1 MSRSG
6 YDAAVRT
13 MRTCEEQVREGGVT
27 QVGVERS
34 AAGHA
39 LISRRRLD
47 ITKGLALAAILALG
61 LSLRIVFWYGLV
73 TVDPF
78 AYADSAANI
87 ARWLPGFDR
96 AIMGNL
102 YYTQYTRFSLTV
114 PAAAMYRV
122 FGPGEWQS
130 TVVPMAASLGTV
142 IIAYDLAARV
152 AGAAAG
158 LFSAFLAA
166 VFPLSVI
173 NSTQFLPDTMLMFW
187 AGLTMVLFLRGMDGS
202 TRRQRALLF
211 FATGLSWAFAFY
223 AKQTAIALAIPI
235 VVLFVTRRRLYPE
248 VFLGVPGALLVVG
261 AMQFLLL
268 SLGSAPFEDLRTV
281 IGEGQDVQPGALG
294 YTDLDLSYIGDLI
307 SDRMFVPTTVA
318 FVAGLTVIVVFDG
331 WRGMARW
338 GPGALLALFAGQYLY
353 FEFLMRLPSLYSWWK
368 EPRYVLPM
376 LLPMFAIAGIGFA
389 TLLDRT
395 DGNRRKATM
404 ICGLSG
410 LAAVAALSAMAVS
423 DDHRYWQTHRIDAL
437 AIELAEAIE
446 AQPEVP
452 VFTWDDDLARYLSF
466 HLGLN
471 RTTAYERSRNVGLVR
486 NRYNSTTGEDLVEP
500 NSLVVISA
508 AQDQPGLATAAEAG
522 WVRVWTKPGVL
533 TLYRTPAD

>member
-1 MSRSG
+1 M
-6 YDAAVRT
+6 
-13 MRTCEEQVREGGVT
+13 
-27 QVGVERS
+27 
-34 AAGHA
+34 
-39 LISRRRLD
+39 SRRRLD
-47 ITKGLALAAILALG
+47 IAKCVALAAILVLG

-114 PAAAMYRV
+114 PAAAMYCV

-142 IIAYDLAARV
+142 ILAYDLAARV
-152 AGAAAG
+152 AGATAG

-173 NSTQFLPDTMLMFW
+173 NSSQFLPDTMLMFW
-187 AGLTMVLFLRGMDGS
+187 AGLTMVLFLRGLDGR
-202 TRRQRALLF
+202 TRRRRALLF

-223 AKQTAIALAIPI
+223 AKQTAIALAIPFLMLL
-235 VVLFVTRRRLYPE
+235 VARRRLYPE
-248 VFLGVPGALLVVG
+248 VCLGVPGALLVVAG
-261 AMQFLLL
+261 VQFLLL
-268 SLGSAPFEDLRTV
+268 SLGSSLFEDLRTV
-281 IGEGQDVQPGALG
+281 IGEGRDVQPGALG
-294 YTDLDLSYIGDLI
+294 YTDLDLSYIEDLV
-307 SDRMFVPTTVA
+307 SGGMFVPTTVA
-318 FVAGLTVIVVFDG
+318 FVAGLTAIIVLDG

-338 GPGALLALFAGQYLY
+338 GPGALLALIAGQYLY

-368 EPRYVLPM
+368 EPRYILPM

-395 DGNRRKATM
+395 RGSGRKTTM
-404 ICGLSG
+404 ICGLGG
-410 LAAVAALSAMAVS
+410 LGAIATLSVVAVR
-423 DDHRYWQTHRIDAL
+423 DDHHYWQTHRIDAL

-446 AQPEVP
+446 AEPEAT

-466 HLGLN
+466 HLGLD

-486 NRYNSTTGEDLVEP
+486 NRFDPATGADLVEP
-500 NSLVVISA
+500 DSLVVISA
-508 AQDQPGLATAAEAG
+508 AQDRPGLVTAAEAD
-522 WVRVWTKPGVL
+522 WVPIWEKHGVL
-533 TLYRTPAD
+533 TLFRTPPE